1 MQGLIDVI
9 IEVGVRAEGSV
20 NGLINGHQ
28 CNQSMCAYKLLHNA
42 LCELQWE
49 AYVES
54 IGAEKK
60 VVMHLVVEK
69 LGSGFGR
76 KETADVISGGERKG
90 TVSTFR
96 SFTQKMCRKCNIYI
110 LFYIRTWLVWSSSL
124 EALEQAIGSCICPS
138 FRESQPWMS
147 AYDRPNY
154 AK

>member
-96 SFTQKMCRKCNIYI
+96 SSIRRCAESATFTFCSTYVHGCH
-110 LFYIRTWLVWSSSL
+110 
-124 EALEQAIGSCICPS
+124 GPHH
-138 FRESQPWMS
+138 
-147 AYDRPNY
+147 
-154 AK
+154 